1 VGLAPASFELCQD
14 TKLITRPI
22 PPLDTLEHQLM
33 ALLRDR
39 LLEPS
44 APFDPATDLYSLG
57 MDSMGI
63 MQLLILIEEE
73 YGVALPECALT
84 RRNFTT
90 VQQIARLIQAQGGT
104 PAA

>member
-1 VGLAPASFELCQD
+1 M
-14 TKLITRPI
+14 
-22 PPLDTLEHQLM
+22 TLVRE
-33 ALLRDR
+33 R
-39 LLEPS
+39 LLET
-44 APFDPATDLYSLG
+44 AVPFDVATDLYSLG

-84 RRNFTT
+84 RQNFTS
-90 VQQIARLIQAQGGT
+90 VGQVARLIQAQSGA

>member
-1 VGLAPASFELCQD
+1 V
-14 TKLITRPI
+14 ITRPI
-22 PPLDTLEHQLM
+22 PPQAVLEQQLM
-33 ALLRDR
+33 TLLRER
-39 LLEPS
+39 LLETS
-44 APFDPATDLYSLG
+44 ASFDTATDLYSLG

-63 MQLLILIEEE
+63 MQMLILIEEE

-90 VQQIARLIQAQGGT
+90 VQQVARLIQAQAGT

>member
-1 VGLAPASFELCQD
+1 
-14 TKLITRPI
+14 
-22 PPLDTLEHQLM
+22 M
-33 ALLRDR
+33 ALLRER
-39 LLEPS
+39 LLETS
-44 APFDPATDLYSLG
+44 ASFDVATDLYSLG

-90 VQQIARLIQAQGGT
+90 VEQIARLIQAQGGGT

>member
-1 VGLAPASFELCQD
+1 
-14 TKLITRPI
+14 
-22 PPLDTLEHQLM
+22 M
-33 ALLRDR
+33 ALLQER
-39 LLEPS
+39 LLETS
-44 APFDPATDLYSLG
+44 TAFDTATDLYSLG
-57 MDSMGI
+57 MDSMQI

-90 VQQIARLIQAQGGT
+90 VEQVARLIQAQAGA